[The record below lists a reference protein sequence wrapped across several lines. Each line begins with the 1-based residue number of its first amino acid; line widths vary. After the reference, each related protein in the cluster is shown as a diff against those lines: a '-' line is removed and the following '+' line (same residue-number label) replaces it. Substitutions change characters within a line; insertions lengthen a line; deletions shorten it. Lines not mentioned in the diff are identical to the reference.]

1 MPVGDVYSV
10 VVDVTHPT
18 MIPRLR
24 LILDR
29 GRNVF
34 PAILAD
40 PKDFADELKEQGLEV
55 VALHRIGEVSDDP
68 LPVLV

>member
-1 MPVGDVYSV
+1 
-10 VVDVTHPT
+10 